1 MRCALAEGKSA
12 AEALDLWLN
21 TPAANAES
29 SYDAAQALLNAHQ
42 NGVAAAAVRAA
53 HTASVRA
60 TRAGEV
66 ALRLSYTVCEG
77 PAVCVRHPD

>member
-12 AEALDLWLN
+12 AEALELWLN
-21 TPAANAES
+21 TPAASAES
-29 SYDAAQALLNAHQ
+29 SFDAAQALLNANQ

-53 HTASVRA
+53 LNASVRA

-66 ALRLSYTVCEG
+66 ALRLSCTVCDG
-77 PAVCVRHPD
+77 PALRHPY